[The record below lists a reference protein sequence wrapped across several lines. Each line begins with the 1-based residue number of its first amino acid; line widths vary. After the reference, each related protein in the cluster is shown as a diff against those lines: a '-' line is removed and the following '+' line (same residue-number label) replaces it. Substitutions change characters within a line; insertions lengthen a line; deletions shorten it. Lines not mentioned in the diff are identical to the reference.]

1 MRLTVPPP
9 LWVYL
14 QELVDQF
21 TAAEPIAQQRLPFFY
36 CTGLPP
42 HWRMEVGVWPV
53 SHDGGARLIN
63 QRESDIMV
71 SYNGLHQ
78 QNSNKCNVDVDVDD
92 CQLRTICFL

>member
-42 HWRMEVGVWPV
+42 HWRIEVGVWPV
-53 SHDGGARLIN
+53 SHDGGARLVN

-78 QNSNKCNVDVDVDD
+78 QNSNK
-92 CQLRTICFL
+92 